1 MPPRLFLC
9 SALECLQEGMDGS
22 LLQYTG
28 FIALQA
34 ASKQLL
40 VAGVTMCY

>member
-1 MPPRLFLC
+1 MQGPGV
-9 SALECLQEGMDGS
+9 SAGGDGWS
-22 LLQYTG
+22 LSQYTG

>member
-1 MPPRLFLC
+1 MPQRLFLC
-9 SALECLQEGMDGS
+9 SALVCLQEGMDGS
-22 LLQYTG
+22 LSQYTG